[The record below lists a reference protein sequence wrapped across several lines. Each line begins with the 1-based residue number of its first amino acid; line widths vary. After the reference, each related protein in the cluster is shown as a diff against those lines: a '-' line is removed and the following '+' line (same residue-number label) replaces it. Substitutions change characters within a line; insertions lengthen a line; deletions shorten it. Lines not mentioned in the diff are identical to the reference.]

1 MSQPPLIR
9 LLTPSDA
16 KACAALR
23 REMLAD
29 APWAFAASEN
39 ADPGVDVEA
48 VAKRL
53 ADPSH
58 ASIGAFGA
66 SGSLLG
72 VASVRRDH
80 HAKMA
85 HRAKVWGVY
94 VTPAARGS
102 GVARAIML
110 RTLDVARSWPGVTS
124 VGLSC
129 SERAV
134 AARKIY
140 ESVGFRAWGREPKA
154 LVADGV
160 AYDEFHLVCEFNTE
174 AALTPWLS
182 YAPV

>member
-1 MSQPPLIR
+1 MQSDFMIR
-9 LLTPSDA
+9 LLTPDDA
-16 KACAALR
+16 RACAALR

-39 ADPGVDVEA
+39 SDPGVDVDA

-58 ASIGAFGA
+58 ATIGAFDS
-66 SGSLLG
+66 SGKLLG
-72 VASVRRDH
+72 VASIRRDP

-102 GVARAIML
+102 GAARAIML
-110 RTLDVARSWPGVTS
+110 RTLELAKTWPGVTS

-134 AARKIY
+134 AARKTY
-140 ESVGFRAWGREPKA
+140 ESIGFRVWGREPKA
-154 LVADGV
+154 LVANGI
-160 AYDEFHLVCEFNTE
+160 AYDEFHLVCEFETE
-174 AALTPWLS
+174 AAFAT
-182 YAPV
+182 YAPA